1 MEALR
6 NYLKDMTKL
15 ESVMLVRL
23 GEICDKENIDFN
35 KTDEMREA
43 VARAQAAA
51 VQDLKER
58 QAPYYAVTYP
68 QLLYKCPSCREEL
81 KGAYWEISNPVTNA
95 RGVFRVRLMHE
106 FLAHGESH
114 YIEPIIN
121 MSDTK
126 LGDDDHKLDAK
137 KLAKILQ
144 GLALPPEAAA
154 ELESAAAAA
163 AGK

>member
-6 NYLKDMTKL
+6 NYLKEMTKL

-43 VARAQAAA
+43 VARAQKAA
-51 VQDLKER
+51 VEELKQR

-68 QLLYKCPSCREEL
+68 QLQYRCPECREEVR
-81 KGAYWEISNPVTNA
+81 GAYWEISNPVSNA
-95 RGVFRVRLMHE
+95 RGVFRVKLMHE
-106 FLAHGESH
+106 FLAHGHTH
-114 YIEPIIN
+114 YLEPIIN

-126 LGDDDHKLDAK
+126 LGDDDHHLNAK
-137 KLAKILQ
+137 KLAGILK
-144 GLALPPEAAA
+144 GLPLPPEVTS